1 MSRDG
6 NDGKLLAALRA
17 QDPAVARPL
26 WRRFAV
32 RTARVLRRIMG
43 PGARIDDIV
52 PVVFL
57 CVFERG
63 ARARANANLDE
74 LVLKVTAR
82 VAGVELRRRMA
93 RATPRSPRD
102 PMTRFYRLLDR
113 LSAADRVAFV
123 FHHVENMDVRTV
135 AAAIDGTVVATR
147 RRLRR
152 AVQTIRA
159 GIARDP
165 LLRTLGDSP

>member
-1 MSRDG
+1 VARDR
-6 NDGKLLAALRA
+6 NNGKLLAALRA

-32 RTARVLRRIMG
+32 RTARVLQRILG
-43 PGARIDDIV
+43 PGARIEDIV
-52 PVVFL
+52 PVVLL

-63 ARARANANLDE
+63 ARVRADADVDE

-82 VAGVELRRRMA
+82 VAGVELRRQIA
-93 RATPRSPRD
+93 RAASRSPRD
-102 PMTRFYRLLDR
+102 AITRFYRLLDR

-147 RRLRR
+147 RRLLR
-152 AVQTIRA
+152 AAQRIRA

-165 LLRTLGDSP
+165 LLRTLG